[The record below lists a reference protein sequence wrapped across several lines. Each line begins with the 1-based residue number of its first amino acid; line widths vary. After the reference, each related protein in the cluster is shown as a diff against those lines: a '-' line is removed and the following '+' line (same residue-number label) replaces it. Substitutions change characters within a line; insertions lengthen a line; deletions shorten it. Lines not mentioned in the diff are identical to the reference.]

1 MAAGLAEGVL
11 VPGTPG
17 GVPLSRKFFSAHQQS
32 SANDRGFWG
41 LTGRA

>member
-1 MAAGLAEGVL
+1 MVAGLAEGVL

-17 GVPLSRKFFSAHQQS
+17 GAAFEKVFSAHQQS
-32 SANDRGFWG
+32 SANDLGFWG